1 MIVALTAAAIS
12 LVGSTAYFSPWAW
25 RLAHMRAIRK
35 KAAENRFLAL
45 TYDDG
50 PSETVTP
57 RLLDLL
63 RQHEAV
69 ATFFILGRNAK
80 QFPHIVD
87 RIVQEGHDIGCHSD
101 QHVNA
106 WEASPW
112 RAVADINAGYQSLS
126 PWIRPNGMFRPPYGK
141 MTLPT
146 YWAIRRRGASVWWW
160 TIDSGDAQEVLPN
173 PRHVME
179 TIHLQDGGIVLLHDI
194 ERSKERNTFVLET
207 TSALLELAER
217 ESLRI
222 VPLRQLCR

>member
-1 MIVALTAAAIS
+1 
-12 LVGSTAYFSPWAW
+12 
-25 RLAHMRAIRK
+25 MRAIRK

-179 TIHLQDGGIVLLHDI
+179 NIHLQDGGIVLLHDI